1 MNELE
6 FVPIKGYEGLYAIN
20 SIGDVKS
27 FIGKYGVKEKILKSC
42 YDTDGYKQ
50 VLLYKDGKRKS
61 KKIHRLVL
69 ESFTENLDNKP
80 VINHINGIK
89 DDNRLENLE
98 WATVSENT
106 KHAYDKGLS
115 KIGEGHARSKKIIDK
130 STGRVFS
137 CIREAA
143 DAFCMKYSTLR
154 CKINGSDYNNTTL
167 TYL

>member
-1 MNELE
+1 MNE
-6 FVPIKGYEGLYAIN
+6 FKPVKGYEGLYAVN
-20 SIGDVKS
+20 AIGEVKS
-27 FIGKYGVKEKILKSC
+27 FVGKYGVKERILKAC

-69 ESFTENLDNKP
+69 EAFTDNIDNKP
-80 VINHINGIK
+80 SINHINGLK

-98 WATVSENT
+98 WATISENT
-106 KHAYDKGLS
+106 KHAYDNGLA
-115 KIGEGHARSKKIIDK
+115 KKGEGHVRSKKIIDTA
-130 STGRVFS
+130 TGKVFS

-143 DAFCMKYSTLR
+143 DALSIKYSTLR